1 MAYSSEETTSSVEVL
16 GSILLFCLVFGMAA
30 TVEIECL
37 RAQLGNVRAI
47 VTGLL
52 LQFVVMPFL
61 GFIVV
66 HALRLDYEVGLI
78 LLVITSSPGGSYSNW
93 FCSLFN
99 GDLALS
105 GKSSW
110 SSTFCRRRPYCSS
123 LFSCILLKSP

>member
-1 MAYSSEETTSSVEVL
+1 MAYSSEETTSSVEVI

-30 TVEIECL
+30 TVDIACL
-37 RAQLGNVRAI
+37 RAQLGNARAI
-47 VTGLL
+47 STGLL

-61 GFIVV
+61 GFLVV
-66 HALRLDYEVGLI
+66 KVLRLDYEVGLI

-105 GKSSW
+105 GKPS
-110 SSTFCRRRPYCSS
+110 CSQYHS
-123 LFSCILLKSP
+123 VAVLICYIVPHFFLVYS